1 MRAGFAF
8 SYICIMDYLL
18 LFDSLT
24 QKQIELISHKAKE
37 LNLPKDKYF
46 SKAGEV
52 AQQFGFLIEGIVRVF
67 CYSDEGEE
75 ITKYFIE
82 ENNIVVDL
90 NSFDN
95 LTPSSAYLQAIT
107 DCKIIVFSKR
117 DWEEL
122 LHSINGLDTIVRKI
136 ISKSLNQKIVR
147 LSALVSEDGT
157 TRYLSFL
164 EKFPN
169 LVNRIPLS
177 YIASYLGVTQ
187 SSLSRIRKNIR

>member
-1 MRAGFAF
+1 MKEVVE
-8 SYICIMDYLL
+8 CILQSGNL
-18 LFDSLT
+18 S
-24 QKQIELISHKAKE
+24 KQQLDFILSKASELK
-37 LNLPKDKYF
+37 LRKDKCF
-46 SKAGEV
+46 SEAGKI
-52 AQQFGFLIEGIVRVF
+52 ARQFGFLTEGVIRV
-67 CYSDEGEE
+67 CSYNSEGEE

-82 ENNIVVDL
+82 ESNIVVDL

-95 LTPSSAYLQAIT
+95 KVPASVYLQAIT

-122 LHSINGLDTIVRKI
+122 LTIVPGLDAIVQKI
-136 ISKSLNQKIVR
+136 ISKAMFQKVRR

-157 TRYLSFL
+157 TRYLNFIDQY
-164 EKFPN
+164 PN

-187 SSLSRIRKNIR
+187 SSLSRIRKSIC